1 MFVTYG
7 GSDLLYYHYIL
18 VPVYWD
24 TSYMYMQLW
33 TIIFFSKPEVL
44 SCACLSFFVLYD
56 FKRLA
61 IWAFETA
68 MFVDKVTVNSPR
80 RGWGRDNIRTTIL
93 HTDKTLVTNEV
104 FFNENKVILLLGF
117 KTMDITYSREQ

>member
-1 MFVTYG
+1 
-7 GSDLLYYHYIL
+7 
-18 VPVYWD
+18 
-24 TSYMYMQLW
+24 
-33 TIIFFSKPEVL
+33 
-44 SCACLSFFVLYD
+44 
-56 FKRLA
+56 
-61 IWAFETA
+61 

-80 RGWGRDNIRTTIL
+80 RGWERDNIRTTIL